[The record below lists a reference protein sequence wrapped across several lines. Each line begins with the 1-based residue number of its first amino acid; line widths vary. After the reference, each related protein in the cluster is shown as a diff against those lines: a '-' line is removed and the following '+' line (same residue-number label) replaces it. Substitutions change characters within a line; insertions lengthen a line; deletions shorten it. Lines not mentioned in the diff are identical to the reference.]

1 MIKLNLLISSSIA
14 KSLLLIVVWLS
25 LAACQQTKSET
36 STGNTADSVERKDT
50 QLTLNNAVWQQSNQQ
65 DNTVWKIRAENAVYG
80 KNKQTA
86 ELKNVTGNL
95 LKDGKLILQLSA
107 ERGEVRDNGNLILL
121 NDNIVATDLR
131 NGGTISSDVVEWRPT
146 ENLLSIRQNLR
157 GDYASAYPSE
167 RDKVRVTATEGR
179 YYTDSET
186 LELQDKVVVAT
197 AEPALQLTSD
207 RLTWNIAQNIVNS
220 EVPLQVVRYQDEIV
234 SDRLVADRGMVDLAN
249 NTVTLASNIE
259 LISTKPQLQI
269 ATNSL
274 NWNYQQR
281 IIDTDKP
288 IQIIDRDNNLNV
300 TGNSGEVDLNRNIA
314 HLKAGSKSINN
325 NNSAQLYAQELIW
338 NLDTEI
344 VEAIGNVV
352 YQQSKPQIN
361 VTGNKAEGKLTDN
374 NIVVTGGNQSGQVTS
389 VIDDL

>member
-1 MIKLNLLISSSIA
+1 MIKLNLPIFLSVA

-25 LAACQQTKSET
+25 LAACQQTKTQTPS
-36 STGNTADSVERKDT
+36 ADAADPTERKDT
-50 QLTLNNAVWQQSNQQ
+50 QLTLNNAVWQQSNRQE
-65 DNTVWKIRAENAVYG
+65 NTVWKIRAENAVYG

-86 ELKNVTGNL
+86 QLENVTGNL
-95 LKDGKLILQLSA
+95 LQDGKIILQLSA

-121 NDNIVATDLR
+121 NDNIVATDTR
-131 NGGTISSDVVEWRPT
+131 NGGTISSDVVEWQPN
-146 ENLLSIRQNLR
+146 ENLLLIRQNLR
-157 GDYASAYPSE
+157 GN

-186 LELQDKVVVAT
+186 LELQDKVVVTT

-207 RLTWNIAQNIVNS
+207 RLTWNIAQNIINS

-259 LISTKPQLQI
+259 LISTNPQLQI

-274 NWNYQQR
+274 NWNYQTR
-281 IIDTDKP
+281 IINTEEP
-288 IQIIDRDNNLNV
+288 IQIIDRDNNLSV
-300 TGNSGEVDLNRNIA
+300 TGNSGEVDLSRNIA

-338 NLDTEI
+338 NLDTEV
-344 VEAIGNVV
+344 VEAIGSVV
-352 YQQSKPQIN
+352 YQQSKPQLN

-374 NIVVTGGNQSGQVTS
+374 SIVVTGGNESGQVTS
-389 VIDDL
+389 IIDDL